1 MRNRLL
7 AVTAFVFAALTAS
20 AAGAQDFGA
29 AFSGFNSGSGTP
41 IQIEADRLEVHDP
54 EKLAIYSGHVRVLQ
68 GATLLE
74 APELRIFYKGKAT
87 TGAGAVAGSTVS
99 RIEAGPGV
107 TVRSGDQ
114 VASGDRAIFDM
125 ANNMITMQGHVVVT
139 KGQNV
144 VRGDRLVVN
153 LTTKEGRM
161 EGGRVQTLITPS
173 GNGPGIK

>member
-1 MRNRLL
+1 
-7 AVTAFVFAALTAS
+7 
-20 AAGAQDFGA
+20 
-29 AFSGFNSGSGTP
+29 
-41 IQIEADRLEVHDP
+41 
-54 EKLAIYSGHVRVLQ
+54 
-68 GATLLE
+68 
-74 APELRIFYKGKAT
+74 
-87 TGAGAVAGSTVS
+87 
-99 RIEAGPGV
+99 
-107 TVRSGDQ
+107 VRSGDQ

-125 ANNMITMQGHVVVT
+125 ANNMITMQGNVVVT